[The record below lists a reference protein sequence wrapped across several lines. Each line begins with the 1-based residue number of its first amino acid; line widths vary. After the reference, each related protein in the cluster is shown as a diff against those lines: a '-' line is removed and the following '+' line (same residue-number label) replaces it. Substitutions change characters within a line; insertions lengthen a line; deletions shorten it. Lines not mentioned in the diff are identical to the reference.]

1 MRKFRATICLLFLL
15 MTVATIAQA
24 GGEKKTLFPDLAQ
37 GLHIYRYDW
46 DVETCVLYV
55 AEMSRHE
62 SALRFE
68 VALANAQVLG
78 KETVRS
84 MANRRT
90 QRRDRRVV
98 QWDARNF
105 DTPAL
110 LVQEG
115 LKLRVHEREH
125 HDARL
130 RLDLGGDGLLQ
141 GVSRARPPSSG
152 SG

>member
-1 MRKFRATICLLFLL
+1 MMVTA
-15 MTVATIAQA
+15 IAQT
-24 GGEKKTLFPDLAQ
+24 GGEKKTLFPDLAH

-62 SALRFE
+62 SVLRFE

-90 QRRDRRVV
+90 QT
-98 QWDARNF
+98 WLIA
-105 DTPAL
+105 
-110 LVQEG
+110 
-115 LKLRVHEREH
+115 
-125 HDARL
+125 
-130 RLDLGGDGLLQ
+130 
-141 GVSRARPPSSG
+141 VSSSQ
-152 SG
+152 